1 MQPTPV
7 FLPGESQGW
16 GSPVSC
22 RLQGRKELDTTEV
35 TQQQQQQ
42 SSRKSPNL
50 VLLGEC
56 VISSVLSHHSKNLRQ
71 WTSVTAWLQFSFIW
85 QAKENTS
92 SKCEGRPTQ
101 KNIEAQSWLLFLYVV
116 FFLLLLLLLSLF
128 FLPPPEPA
136 LCKLV
141 SQEGCMFHLK
151 FSLWSSD
158 LPLFHFHG
166 LVPPLSFSHCH
177 FGFLF
182 PIPTT

>member
-116 FFLLLLLLLSLF
+116 FFFCCCCCCCHCFF
-128 FLPPPEPA
+128 FLP
-136 LCKLV
+136 LSLLYVNWLV
-141 SQEGCMFHLK
+141 RRAVCF
-151 FSLWSSD
+151 
-158 LPLFHFHG
+158 
-166 LVPPLSFSHCH
+166 
-177 FGFLF
+177 
-182 PIPTT
+182 T